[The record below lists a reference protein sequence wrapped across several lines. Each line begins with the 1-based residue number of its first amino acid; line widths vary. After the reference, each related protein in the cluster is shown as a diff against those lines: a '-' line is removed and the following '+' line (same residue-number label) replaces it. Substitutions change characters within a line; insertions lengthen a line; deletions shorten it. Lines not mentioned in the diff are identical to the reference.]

1 MDALTDSELDDPDL
15 INGKARERIATTT
28 GNDDGYDDD
37 DAMMMTMMMVM
48 MMVIMVVVM
57 MMMLCYY
64 HVVYCPLSCSSSRY
78 VSIMLYG
85 DGDQLS

>member
-37 DAMMMTMMMVM
+37 GGDDA
-48 MMVIMVVVM
+48 
-57 MMMLCYY
+57 MLCYVLC
-64 HVVYCPLSCSSSRY
+64 HVLHHDIYRSCFMVMVTSCH
-78 VSIMLYG
+78 
-85 DGDQLS
+85 D

>member
-37 DAMMMTMMMVM
+37 DGGGGDDDNDDDA
-48 MMVIMVVVM
+48 
-57 MMMLCYY
+57 MLCYY
-64 HVVYCPLSCSSSRY
+64 HVVCCPLSCSSSRY

-85 DGDQLS
+85 DGAHLS